1 MRISD
6 WSSDVCSSDLAIFL
20 LASLTKPIVTAA
32 IMRLVEQH
40 RIELDAP
47 VTDWLPDF
55 QPKTADGT
63 TPVITIRQLLTHT
76 AGLTY
81 VFLEPADGA
90 YHRLGVSNGFDLP
103 GPSLDENIRRI
114 GEVPLS
120 YEPGA
125 DWGYSMA
132 MDVLGAVVTTV
143 EGTTL
148 PEAVRHLVT
157 EPLGLTDTGFHVADR
172 HRLVTH
178 YGDGEPEPVRMA
190 DDQTVSVYGSPVSF
204 APGRLFDADAYPSAG
219 AGMAGTDR
227 KSTRLNSSH

>member
-6 WSSDVCSSDLAIFL
+6 WSSDVCSSD
-20 LASLTKPIVTAA
+20 
-32 IMRLVEQH
+32 
-40 RIELDAP
+40 
-47 VTDWLPDF
+47 
-55 QPKTADGT
+55 
-63 TPVITIRQLLTHT
+63 
-76 AGLTY
+76 LTY

-148 PEAVRHLVT
+148 PEEVKHLVP
-157 EPLGLTDTGFHVADR
+157 EPLGMTDTGSIVA
-172 HRLVTH
+172 HPPRLVPH
-178 YGDGEPEPVRMA
+178 DGTGTPH
-190 DDQTVSVYGSPVSF
+190 TV
-204 APGRLFDADAYPSAG
+204 YP
-219 AGMAGTDR
+219 
-227 KSTRLNSSH
+227 

>member
-6 WSSDVCSSDLAIFL
+6 WSSDVCSSD
-20 LASLTKPIVTAA
+20 
-32 IMRLVEQH
+32 
-40 RIELDAP
+40 
-47 VTDWLPDF
+47 
-55 QPKTADGT
+55 
-63 TPVITIRQLLTHT
+63 
-76 AGLTY
+76 LTY

-148 PEAVRHLVT
+148 PEAVKHLVT
-157 EPLGLTDTGFHVADR
+157 EPLGMTDTGFHVADR

-178 YGDGEPEPVRMA
+178 YGDGEPEPVPMA
-190 DDQTVSVYGSPVSF
+190 DDQTRSEERREGKEGVSTCRTRGS
-204 APGRLFDADAYPSAG
+204 
-219 AGMAGTDR
+219 
-227 KSTRLNSSH
+227 

>member
-1 MRISD
+1 
-6 WSSDVCSSDLAIFL
+6 
-20 LASLTKPIVTAA
+20 
-32 IMRLVEQH
+32 MRLVEQH

-103 GPSLDENIRRI
+103 GSSLDENIRSI

-132 MDVLGAVVTTV
+132 MDVFGAVVTTI

-148 PEAVRHLVT
+148 PEAVKNLVT
-157 EPLGLTDTGFHVADR
+157 EPLGMTDNGFHVDDR

-178 YGDGEPEPVRMA
+178 YGDGEPEPVRLA
-190 DDQTVSVYGSPVSF
+190 DGHTVPAYGRPVSVP
-204 APGRLFDADAYPSAG
+204 PGRLFLAHAQPPA
-219 AGMAGTDR
+219 AA
-227 KSTRLNSSH
+227 